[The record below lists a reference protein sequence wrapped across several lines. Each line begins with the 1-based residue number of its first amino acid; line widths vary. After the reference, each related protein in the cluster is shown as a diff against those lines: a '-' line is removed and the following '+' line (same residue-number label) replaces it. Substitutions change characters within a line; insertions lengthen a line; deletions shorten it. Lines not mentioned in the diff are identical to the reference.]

1 MSGFEEK
8 VPYAVCIVELE
19 EQTGLLLM
27 SNILNF
33 EYGELGEGLT
43 MGLPLEV
50 TFEQIN
56 DDVWIPQ
63 FQPRTS

>member
-1 MSGFEEK
+1 M
-8 VPYAVCIVELE
+8 CIVELE

-50 TFEQIN
+50 IFEQIN